1 MKIYTASKSQ
11 AQGRPGWSVSFRHP
25 LRLDVRNKPG
35 LKMRKGLGTTSPEEA
50 DQLTAELNEIL
61 SDDSWWTMSRRAEA
75 ALRFDQRVVDVF
87 YEDIE
92 APAAT
97 NRSLRDLSIPL
108 PTKEEGYS
116 RVLFVGTTGAG
127 KTSLL
132 RHLIGSDPDEDR
144 FPSTSTAKT
153 TIAETEVVL
162 AEGPFKAVVTFFSE
176 AETRVAIEECVVNAC
191 SAALEG
197 AGDERVIDRFLNHPD
212 QRLRLGYSLGA
223 WRKSTLSGRSSE
235 EDDWSFDEDA
245 GSSKI
250 SELPADEDA
259 VTDAEAEENQKSLEA
274 YVGRVR
280 ALVSAVGIP
289 LLKTLQVDFS
299 SASPDDQDTILEL
312 LESELHGNQEFSE
325 LIHDVVDDIQSRL
338 DLVPAGAFE
347 RKHGGWPVRWTF
359 STGDRKDF
367 IRHVRWFSSNY
378 APSYGRLL
386 TPLVDGIR
394 VQGPLFPTFTGI
406 TPSIILLDGQGLGHT
421 PDSTT
426 SVSTQITRRFAE
438 ADVILL
444 VDNAEQPMQAAPL
457 AVLSSVG
464 TSGNYGKLAVVFTH
478 FDQVKGDNLPNPAAK
493 REHILASVRN
503 GITSLREVV
512 GGGVANSLGRA
523 VEKNSYMLGA
533 LQAKSNKLPGGVV
546 KELERLLQ
554 QFEEAIQP
562 ATPPNIAPVY
572 NLVGLDFA
580 IQAATTKF
588 QERWSAKLGL
598 ATRSGVNKE
607 HWTRVKALNRRIII
621 GQDHYNHLQ
630 PVADLIRELQTQVS
644 SFLDSPTSWT
654 REPANDD
661 EVQEALAGLRQSV
674 FRAVHDLARNRVV
687 DEPQSAWQRAFLLSG
702 RGSTFERA
710 EKIDAILDDAAPIPG
725 PAMQPKAK
733 DFLKEVRD
741 LVEAVIADYGAR
753 VEAA

>member
-1 MKIYTASKSQ
+1 MKNFTASKSQ

-25 LRLDVRNKPG
+25 LRLDIKNKPG
-35 LKMRKGLGTTSPEEA
+35 LKMRKGLGTTSSEEA
-50 DQLTAELNEIL
+50 DRLTAELNELL
-61 SDDSWWTMSRRAEA
+61 SDEAWWTMSRRAEA
-75 ALRFDQRVVDVF
+75 SIRFDQRIVDVF
-87 YEDIE
+87 YDDIE
-92 APAAT
+92 VPT
-97 NRSLRDLSIPL
+97 VNNRSLRDSSIPL
-108 PTKEEGYS
+108 PTKDDGYS

-162 AEGPFKAVVTFFSE
+162 ADGPFSAVVTFFSE

-191 SAALEG
+191 SVALEG
-197 AGDERVIDRFLNHPD
+197 AADERVIDRFLNHPD
-212 QRLRLGYSLGA
+212 QRLRLGYSLGS
-223 WRKSTLSGRSSE
+223 WRKNVAASRASD
-235 EDDWSFDEDA
+235 EDDWSFDDDTA
-245 GSSKI
+245 QATPDLST
-250 SELPADEDA
+250 DEDA
-259 VTDAEAEENQKSLEA
+259 VPDVEVEQNQRALENYLSRL
-274 YVGRVR
+274 RD
-280 ALVSAVGIP
+280 LVSAVGVP
-289 LLKTLQVDFS
+289 LLKTLQVDFA

-312 LESELHGNQEFSE
+312 LEAELHASQDFSE
-325 LIHDVVDDIQSRL
+325 LIHDVVDDIQARL

-347 RKHGGWPVRWTF
+347 RKQAGWPIRWTF
-359 STGDRKDF
+359 STEDRKDF

-394 VQGPLFPTFTGI
+394 VQGPLFPTFTAEK
-406 TPSIILLDGQGLGHT
+406 PSIILLDGQGLGHT
-421 PDSTT
+421 LDSTT
-426 SVSTQITRRFAE
+426 SVSTAITKRFSE

-478 FDQVKGDNLPNPAAK
+478 FDQVKGDNLPTPAAK

-512 GGGVANSLGRA
+512 GGGVANSLARA
-523 VEKNSYMLGA
+523 VDANSYMLGA

-546 KELERLLQ
+546 KEIERLLN
-554 QFEEAIQP
+554 QFSDAIKP
-562 ATPPNIAPVY
+562 APPPSIAPVY

-588 QERWSAKLGL
+588 QERWAAKLGL
-598 ATRSGVNKE
+598 ATRSGVHRE
-607 HWTRVKALNRRIII
+607 HWTRVKALNRRIVI

-630 PVADLIRELQTQVS
+630 PVADLIRELQTQIS
-644 SFLDSPTSWT
+644 SFLDTPSSWT
-654 REPANDD
+654 RQPVSDD

-674 FRAVHDLARNRVV
+674 FRAVHDLARIRVV
-687 DEPQSAWQRAFLLSG
+687 DEPQPAWQRAFLLAG

-733 DFLKEVRD
+733 EFLKEIRE
-741 LVEAVIADYGAR
+741 LVETVINEYGAR
-753 VEAA
+753 LDAL